1 MLQNVHDERGLNKIF
16 LDVNKCLMHQNS
28 KNIGT
33 NQGYYQLSLMS
44 VFDSSSSV
52 KWYLC
57 KNSDLGFWLKLNN
70 TSLKFLYGFGDF
82 LKYA

>member
-52 KWYLC
+52 K
-57 KNSDLGFWLKLNN
+57 
-70 TSLKFLYGFGDF
+70 
-82 LKYA
+82 

>member
-1 MLQNVHDERGLNKIF
+1 MPFLRCTKNCQVDVFGLQKSSHFDMLQNVHHERGLNKIF

-52 KWYLC
+52 K
-57 KNSDLGFWLKLNN
+57 
-70 TSLKFLYGFGDF
+70 
-82 LKYA
+82 